1 MQIGLKTSRETK
13 CDLSLPSVPSSF
25 GSSLVSDRP
34 MSSGARGMSSAR
46 TQHPK
51 GALLPARCCRA
62 TLNRLPREA
71 AEFLSVFK
79 APLDPALS
87 RLWRSEM
94 FWEAGPGDPG
104 RCPSSCSRMLAL
116 EGSRLC
122 FSSRSQDYMLI

>member
-1 MQIGLKTSRETK
+1 
-13 CDLSLPSVPSSF
+13 
-25 GSSLVSDRP
+25 
-34 MSSGARGMSSAR
+34 MSSAR

-87 RLWRSEM
+87 DQKCSGRL
-94 FWEAGPGDPG
+94 GDPR
-104 RCPSSCSRMLAL
+104 RCPSSCSRMLAP

-122 FSSRSQDYMLI
+122 FSIGSQDYMLI